1 MSNSSASQKFTCVS
15 GMLALSSPL
24 IVEVTGFHTGMEKY
38 HDNAGKTTTTFQRR
52 HTALTVCIS
61 D

>member
-1 MSNSSASQKFTCVS
+1 MPNSSASQKFTWVS

-38 HDNAGKTTTTFQRR
+38 HDNAGKNNQDIPKETHSFNSM
-52 HTALTVCIS
+52 H
-61 D
+61 